1 MKWDDILH
9 QDELPV
15 LSRWRYSP
23 TVFPLNLSSWQLME
37 ATLSHPAFER
47 ICPAVSLNLAPTASF
62 LSVSVCR
69 CVTLSARI
77 TSLGCC
83 FFFFMVCHLAASL
96 RSADVTRGRGVS
108 LSAAVNTAFYMVSHS
123 GENAATPVLLCR
135 AHVDKK
141 IKPWRLK

>member
-1 MKWDDILH
+1 MKWDVYQH
-9 QDELPV
+9 EDEVPV

-23 TVFPLNLSSWQLME
+23 AVCPLNLSSFQLTE
-37 ATLSHPAFER
+37 ATLSPPAFER

-77 TSLGCC
+77 TSLGC
-83 FFFFMVCHLAASL
+83 FFFFMVCHLAATL

-135 AHVDKK
+135 AHTGKK
-141 IKPWRLK
+141 SNRGG